1 MRSDRRARAVV
12 ITLLLSA
19 FIANS
24 LSYLPLPD
32 PARLL
37 LRIASLPL
45 AITALLIVMTT
56 KRRDNETTRSR
67 WSTWMAVAA
76 AFTAG
81 ALAWGTLAPAAWKDA
96 DAARFA
102 LELDAPTQSLSTVSV
117 STQTIDLNDK
127 ELADRALDDAAA
139 KAEQFVDITGIQAD
153 KLVAGAHAAGYEPRS
168 GLIPEWAQA
177 SVQSFGG
184 WQLVTVPL
192 SGTDLPELSKVT
204 YFKMGD
210 SAEVVEWAASLTAD
224 NTVSVDGWQ
233 NGQKFREALFVIEGA
248 NQDGASI
255 TSVGLNQKKLE
266 RCLTAN
272 GMPQWIVTTIF
283 SVCTAVCIFTLG
295 VGCIVCISAWAGAN
309 SAIIYDCV
317 KRAWT

>member
-1 MRSDRRARAVV
+1 M
-12 ITLLLSA
+12 
-19 FIANS
+19 
-24 LSYLPLPD
+24 
-32 PARLL
+32 
-37 LRIASLPL
+37 
-45 AITALLIVMTT
+45 
-56 KRRDNETTRSR
+56 
-67 WSTWMAVAA
+67 
-76 AFTAG
+76 
-81 ALAWGTLAPAAWKDA
+81 
-96 DAARFA
+96 
-102 LELDAPTQSLSTVSV
+102 SV

-153 KLVAGAHAAGYEPRS
+153 KLVAGGAHAAGYEPRS

-248 NQDGASI
+248 NQDGGASI

-295 VGCIVCISAWAGAN
+295 VGCIVCISAWLAPTRRSSTTASSGRGRNVVAGGQQREVAVVIGDHSSHTSRCCTVQSHAVAL
-309 SAIIYDCV
+309 SA
-317 KRAWT
+317 A